1 MMGSGDWIMINSTKL
16 FKVIIFSILIFFI
29 IGLFY
34 SNSALG
40 FDFKLIYTVQ
50 EGDSLYEIA
59 LSYNISINRLSSW
72 NGVSSNGMIRAGDDL
87 EVPLE
92 DDEPVERDFNKG
104 LLDNNEDFSISDN
117 RTYAINVN
125 ANAQPDLEGI
135 NQADLVT
142 YHVRSGDSLYEI
154 ARTYN
159 TSSSIIIALNDLES
173 HAIRPG
179 DKLQVPAKDLTERQL
194 LARSVSNQELGLL
207 ARAINGEARGEPY
220 LGQIAVGAVIINRVI
235 SNKFPNTIE
244 GVIMQD
250 GQFCVVE
257 DGQINLAPS
266 PSARQAA
273 QEAVN
278 GRDPTD
284 RALYFY
290 NPDTSNEHEWMSR
303 RDVIVRIGN
312 HVFAR

>member
-1 MMGSGDWIMINSTKL
+1 MIGSGDWIMINSTKL
-16 FKVIIFSILIFFI
+16 FKVIIFSIVIFFI

-34 SNSALG
+34 SSSALG

-59 LSYNISINRLSSW
+59 LSYNISINKISSW
-72 NGVSSNGMIRAGDDL
+72 NGLNNNGMIRAGDDL
-87 EVPLE
+87 EIPLE
-92 DDEPVERDFNKG
+92 NDEPKERDFKQS
-104 LLDNNEDFSISDN
+104 LLNNNEDFSITDN
-117 RTYAINVN
+117 RKFAVNVN
-125 ANAQPDLEGI
+125 SNATPDLEDI
-135 NQADLVT
+135 NESDLVT
-142 YHVRSGDSLYEI
+142 YHVKSGDSLYEI

-159 TSSSIIIALNDLES
+159 TSSSIIIALNNLES
-173 HAIRPG
+173 HSISPG
-179 DKLQVPAKDLTERQL
+179 DKLQVPAKDLSERQL
-194 LARSVSNQELGLL
+194 LARSISNQELELL

-220 LGQIAVGAVIINRVI
+220 LGQVAVGAVIINRVV
-235 SNKFPNTIE
+235 SNKFPDTIE

-250 GQFCVVE
+250 GQFCAVE
-257 DGQINLAPS
+257 DGQINLTPS
-266 PSARQAA
+266 PTTRQAA

-290 NPDTSNEHEWMSR
+290 NPDTSNEQAWMAR